1 MSVRSLFGAIT
12 ALLLAAWPVQAAS
25 DYLLVLDGIP
35 GESVDAKY
43 PGAIEIETFSFGVS
57 NAGSVIIGGGGG
69 AGKANF
75 TELSFNKRLDK
86 TSPLLY
92 LSCANGRHLP
102 SATLILRKPAGDK
115 PFEYYVVKLTE
126 VMVSSVQTGGAAGG
140 GTPTESFSL
149 SFAKIEFIYTPQRA
163 DGGAGTPV
171 RSGWDVANNVAF

>member
-1 MSVRSLFGAIT
+1 MTVRF
-12 ALLLAAWPVQAAS
+12 LLAATTAILLAAAPMQAAS
-25 DYLLVLDGIP
+25 DFLLVLEGVP

-43 PGAIEIETFSFGVS
+43 PGAIEIESFSFGVS
-57 NAGSVIIGGGGG
+57 NSGTVIVGGGG

-75 TELSFNKRLDK
+75 TDISFSKRLDK

-92 LSCANGRHLP
+92 LNCANGKHLP
-102 SATLILRKPAGDK
+102 SATLILRKVGADK

-140 GTPTESFSL
+140 DTPTESFSL

-163 DGGAGTPV
+163 DGGVGTPV
-171 RSGWDVANNVAF
+171 RSGWNVAENVAF